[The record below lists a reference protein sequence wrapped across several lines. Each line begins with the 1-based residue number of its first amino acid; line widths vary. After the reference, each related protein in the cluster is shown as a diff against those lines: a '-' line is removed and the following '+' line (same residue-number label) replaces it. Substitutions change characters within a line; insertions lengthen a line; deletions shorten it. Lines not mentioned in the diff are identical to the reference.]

1 MRIAISKGYKKL
13 KLYYSKTDNSHMYT
27 IATNSTINDNINETN
42 EIEDDFFKDVFGDDI
57 NKINRNEIKEYL
69 QQPVVPMKTDP
80 LQWWKVNL

>member
-1 MRIAISKGYKKL
+1 MDTYNNN
-13 KLYYSKTDNSHMYT
+13 YQD
-27 IATNSTINDNINETN
+27 STINDNINETN

-57 NKINRNEIKEYL
+57 NKVNRNEIEEYL

>member
-1 MRIAISKGYKKL
+1 MDTYNNN
-13 KLYYSKTDNSHMYT
+13 YQD
-27 IATNSTINDNINETN
+27 STINDNINETN

-57 NKINRNEIKEYL
+57 NKVNRNEIEEYF

>member
-1 MRIAISKGYKKL
+1 MDTYNNN
-13 KLYYSKTDNSHMYT
+13 YHD
-27 IATNSTINDNINETN
+27 STINDNINETN

-57 NKINRNEIKEYL
+57 NKVNRNEIEEYL